1 MVPSIIPTH
10 WQVGTVSLGPNLH
23 RNTIKT
29 CSNDEQRA
37 CLITI
42 QHSSHLL
49 MGSLHDLFIIIY
61 LWPRVSIT
69 QGGRHVFCTVTVR
82 HHNWQRAAITRC
94 TSIAR
99 GANIE
104 HSTVQ
109 SRLDQQNCS
118 RSCVNKVFSHPLQTR
133 AAVPSLQDST
143 VTCIVLASSAHSVC
157 IHAYICLACSIG
169 TLLCEDGAIRSAVG
183 PVYCHSDWTPS
194 WGQKQPRKCKRCCCP
209 GKMLHV

>member
-10 WQVGTVSLGPNLH
+10 WQVGIVSLGPNLH
-23 RNTIKT
+23 RNTSNT

-37 CLITI
+37 CLMTI

-49 MGSLHDLFIIIY
+49 TGSLHDLFIIIY
-61 LWPRVSIT
+61 LWPRDSIT
-69 QGGRHVFCTVTVR
+69 QGGKTCVLYSDCKTPQLAESRL
-82 HHNWQRAAITRC
+82 TRC
-94 TSIAR
+94 TSIAW
-99 GANIE
+99 GANTE

-118 RSCVNKVFSHPLQTR
+118 LSCVNKVFSHPLQTR

-183 PVYCHSDWTPS
+183 PVYCHSD
-194 WGQKQPRKCKRCCCP
+194 
-209 GKMLHV
+209 